1 MIYLPQDIKNTY
13 MSFLSIV
20 YRCAPI
26 GFTIRLLD
34 MLISASIPYIRI
46 IALSSFIDLTSE
58 VIEGKYTTSVV
69 VVPFT
74 IILLTIVYNH
84 VFWSLMGFINID
96 IEQKIAKKLRTK
108 LLEKYA
114 MLEYKHI
121 EDDDSWKLISR
132 VGNAPEQVI
141 ICGFNNILEILD
153 CFLRLI
159 SVLYI
164 ITKQVWWLGGA
175 VLIVS
180 VPLFILSMNS
190 GKKVYLADVYA
201 NDFTRKSAYLNSIL
215 LNREC
220 LEERSV
226 YGYID
231 FIQKKWK
238 KEYKS
243 VQKINRKVNLKNHI
257 SINGSAIIVTILCLC
272 ITCLL
277 LVPLFDNKITSGMFI
292 SVITSTLE
300 LILIVS
306 WTVSNVLKSLSQQKE
321 KLNDIVKV
329 LALTEKNEAISGA
342 YIEPD
347 FILQNI
353 VFKDVS
359 FKYPNSNKYV
369 LRHFNLEL
377 KAGTH
382 YAVVGVNGAGKT
394 TLTKLL
400 TGLYDDYEGSILI
413 NGIELRKWPYKKIK
427 GIFSVVNQDFAKYSI
442 SLKNNV
448 VLGRDIMHE
457 KDSVISQE
465 VYKAVRR
472 AGLESL
478 CDKLP
483 EGIDSTL
490 GKLDEESVDI
500 SGGEWQRIAIAR
512 LIYSNKSVQILDEP
526 TAALDPI
533 SEANVYLLFKEAS
546 KNKTT
551 IFITHRL
558 AVSKLVDKI
567 ILLNNGKIEEMGTH
581 QTLIELGGMYAEMFK
596 KQSEWYQSN

>member
-1 MIYLPQDIKNTY
+1 MIVLTQDIKNTY
-13 MSFLSIV
+13 MNFLSIV

-26 GFTIRLLD
+26 GFTIRFFD

-46 IALSSFIDLTSE
+46 NALSSIIDLTSE
-58 VIEGKYTTSVV
+58 VVDGKCSISVV
-69 VVPFT
+69 AVPFI

-84 VFWSLMGFINID
+84 VFWSLMGFININ
-96 IEQKIAKKLRTK
+96 IEHKIAKNLRIK

-114 MLEYKHI
+114 TLEYKHI
-121 EDDDSWKLISR
+121 EHDETWKLISR
-132 VGNAPEQVI
+132 VGNAPEQVVI
-141 ICGFNNILEILD
+141 LGFNNILEILD
-153 CFLRLI
+153 CLLRLI

-175 VLIVS
+175 ILLVS
-180 VPLFILSMNS
+180 VPLFILSMYS

-201 NDFTRKSAYLNSIL
+201 NEFTRKSTYLNDIL

-220 LEERSV
+220 LEERSA

-231 FIQKKWK
+231 FIQKKWE

-277 LVPLFDNKITSGMFI
+277 LVPLFNNKITPGMFI

-329 LALTEKNEAISGA
+329 LALSEKKEAISDS
-342 YIEPD
+342 YIDPD

-353 VFKDVS
+353 VFNDVS

-377 KAGTH
+377 RAGTH
-382 YAVVGVNGAGKT
+382 YAVVGLNGAGKT

-413 NGIELRKWPYKKIK
+413 NGIELKKWPYKKIK

-448 VLGRDIMHE
+448 TLGKDVKPE

-472 AGLESL
+472 AGLDSL

-490 GKLDEESVDI
+490 GKLDEKSEDI

-533 SEANVYLLFKEAS
+533 SEANVYMLFKEAS

-551 IFITHRL
+551 MFITHRL

-567 ILLNNGKIEEMGTH
+567 ILINNGEVQEMGNH
-581 QTLIELGGMYAEMFK
+581 QTLIESGGIYAEMFK